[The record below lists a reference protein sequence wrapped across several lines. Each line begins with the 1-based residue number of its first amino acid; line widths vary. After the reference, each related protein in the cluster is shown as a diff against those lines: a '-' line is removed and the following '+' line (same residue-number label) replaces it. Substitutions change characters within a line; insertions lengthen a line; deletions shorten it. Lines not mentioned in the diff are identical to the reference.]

1 MRRRAT
7 SIPCR
12 RASFA
17 DRLLSNT
24 ANGRRG
30 SSCDLREGPTTAAI
44 AELDQQ
50 TLCLALHAVPRA
62 GAPLTGG
69 HPTSRVAL
77 SRRTPYSA
85 EGRVTS
91 RLRQYLGSALAAEP
105 QARDI
110 MHRCHA
116 SSRAPLGIQ
125 SVLASIRGR
134 LWQARRPWTRLRS
147 F

>member
-1 MRRRAT
+1 MSAPRRSGR
-7 SIPCR
+7 SR
-12 RASFA
+12 WA
-17 DRLLSNT
+17 DRGWG
-24 ANGRRG
+24 NGRFLEFQRLLQSNPTGGSG
-30 SSCDLREGPTTAAI
+30 SSWDLRDLREGPTTAAI

-50 TLCLALHAVPRA
+50 TLCLALHAVPRV

-105 QARDI
+105 
-110 MHRCHA
+110 
-116 SSRAPLGIQ
+116 
-125 SVLASIRGR
+125 
-134 LWQARRPWTRLRS
+134 
-147 F
+147 